1 MRLVRTRLLNEGM
14 VLGRTIYN
22 ENGIILIQQGMTLT
36 KAMIRRLVKQG
47 ITYVYIKDELTD
59 DILVESVISEQLRMN
74 AIETIKDTFLTLEK
88 DNFSKNSYILDKKS
102 GELIAVVKELMN
114 ELSNQKESISLL
126 ADILITDDYTFQHS
140 INVTIYS
147 ILIGIK
153 LNLTS
158 QQLIDLGTGAIL
170 HDIGKVF
177 IEKDILTK
185 PGALTDE
192 EYEIIKR
199 HPKLGFDYI
208 RKNTSLSSVI
218 AHCAYQHHERL
229 DGSGYP
235 RGLKNSDI
243 HLFAKVIA
251 IADVFDAVTSNRVYR
266 DALLPH
272 EAMEIL
278 YAGAVDKFD
287 KEMIEAF
294 KKSVTMFPNG
304 LSVELN
310 DGRVGI
316 VAKQNKHLNERPVVR
331 VFKENNKELATPYEI
346 DLAVKLNL
354 MITSCL
360 VD

>member
-1 MRLVRTRLLNEGM
+1 MRLVRTKLLNEGM
-14 VLGRTIYN
+14 ILGRTIYN
-22 ENGIILIQQGMTLT
+22 ENGVILIQQGMTLT
-36 KAMIRRLVKQG
+36 KTMIRRLVNQG
-47 ITYVYIKDELTD
+47 ITYVYVKDKLTN
-59 DILVESVISEQLRMN
+59 DILVESVISEQLRMD
-74 AIETIKDTFLTLEK
+74 AIEVIKDTYLTLEK
-88 DNFSKNSYILDKKS
+88 DVISKNSYILNKKS
-102 GELIAVVKELMN
+102 EELIFVVKRLMSELK
-114 ELSNQKESISLL
+114 NQEESISLL

-153 LNLTS
+153 LNFTCK
-158 QQLIDLGTGAIL
+158 QLIDIGTGAIL

-185 PGALTDE
+185 PGILTDE
-192 EYEIIKR
+192 EYKIIKR
-199 HPKLGFDYI
+199 HTELGFDYI
-208 RKNTSLSSVI
+208 RKNTSLSTVI

-235 RGLKNSDI
+235 RGLEDNDI
-243 HLFAKVIA
+243 HIFAKVIA

-287 KEMIEAF
+287 KNMIEAF
-294 KKSVTMFPNG
+294 KKSVTMYPNG

-310 DGRVGI
+310 DGRIGV
-316 VAKQNKHLNERPVVR
+316 VVKQNNYLNERPLVR
-331 VFKENNKELATPYEI
+331 IIKENNEKLSSPYDL